1 MASKQVLN
9 SRVTVMGMPLDVTVD
24 DMEKF
29 FSRAGTIRTDPST
42 GLLQIERELRRAGP
56 GQPET
61 PSGCGSVTFQT
72 VGAAE
77 RAVELFDEKEFTA
90 RSHCINV
97 WPCYT
102 HVGPRANIPAADW
115 KRGDKLTKFW
125 IEEEAM
131 GNPIPDMG
139 SPAGRAELALKIN
152 MWMLEEKWMD
162 QTERELVKER
172 RKKQRDG
179 NNGYLDKVR
188 VRYLL
193 HKDRIKEREEREAR
207 EVMDGE
213 ERQENQEEQEKRREM
228 E

>member
-1 MASKQVLN
+1 MASKEVLN

-29 FSRAGTIRTDPST
+29 FSRAGTIRTDPVT
-42 GLLQIERELRRAGP
+42 GLPQIERGLRRAGP
-56 GQPET
+56 GQPGT

-77 RAVELFDEKEFTA
+77 RAVELFDDKEFTA

-97 WPCYT
+97 WPCYS
-102 HVGPRANIPAADW
+102 HVGPRAHMTAADW
-115 KRGDKLTKFW
+115 KKPDKLTKFW
-125 IEEEAM
+125 IEEEAQ
-131 GNPIPDMG
+131 GNQMPDMG

-152 MWMLEEKWMD
+152 RWMLEEKWMD

-179 NNGYLDKVR
+179 NKAYLEIVR
-188 VRYLL
+188 VQHLL
-193 HKDRIKEREEREAR
+193 LKDRIKEKEEREAR
-207 EVMDGE
+207 EAMDGE
-213 ERQENQEEQEKRREM
+213 ERQENREEQEKRREM